1 MWNEGIENRNGQRV
15 RWTAASIEMLGRV
28 LAHEKYHHAALATFR
43 EWSQEPEGAR
53 KAQLR
58 DNLDRQTRLFLD
70 SFAAGEYYVVAER
83 IGGKVLAYSTN
94 PPVIKKSWLGADV
107 HMSDGRKMEAAK

>member
-1 MWNEGIENRNGQRV
+1 MWTEGIENRNGQRIQ
-15 RWTAASIEMLGRV
+15 WTAASIDMLGRV
-28 LAHEKYHHAALATFR
+28 LAHEKYHHAAMETFR
-43 EWSQEPEGAR
+43 AWKSEPNGAR

-83 IGGKVLAYSTN
+83 IGGKVIAYGSRMPAVKT
-94 PPVIKKSWLGADV
+94 SWFGIDV
-107 HMSDGRKMEAAK
+107 YMSDGRKLEAAR